1 MDSKYLKAMLLV
13 AGEGIMEYDGAGEEA
28 TNGVDRVPSKKACH
42 NTLSSTPPQFK
53 LEKVQSDK
61 KLPLSLLLLMK

>member
-1 MDSKYLKAMLLV
+1 
-13 AGEGIMEYDGAGEEA
+13 MEYDGAGEEA